1 MNNKIIGRRD
11 IEKFLKSENIK
22 DIDKLYSIYINLDD
36 KDKSLFIDKFIES
49 NKITNDMYKY
59 VSKSIYFTKLILT
72 DKSKDKNLYR
82 LLKLIDYQYSK
93 CNSDEKYYVKSW
105 FRDNIIIENYAKL
118 KDIHIQTNRS
128 IREREFIAKLFLN
141 ISFKSSDS
149 EYINKEIKKEVIKFV
164 EKSLLIDIKNMDLNP
179 KRLNIEEINE
189 ILQLNKKELCQENTI
204 NKKDIDKDK
213 NQENIINKKDTHRD
227 KCQENTTKKEDIDI
241 VITENK
247 TNNIEKELESKPKLN
262 QIQYM
267 FNDVCTYIETLQNE
281 KKIKE
286 ESIKIYELRCENEKK
301 INDSLNNILQT
312 KDEELNKFKLEIDRL
327 KSSIQYKETEYQKL
341 LNTINVLNSEKEK
354 NEEEIKNKNIEIA
367 ELKETSIK
375 LANINTKEAN
385 NEFNGYKNR
394 LSSKLKLYY
403 SEFNECKDAIQ
414 NDSDR
419 AQFLQD
425 QLDGIFRILMNSDIK
440 LK

>member
-1 MNNKIIGRRD
+1 MSNKIIGTRD
-11 IEKFLKSENIK
+11 IERMLKSENPK
-22 DIDKLYSIYINLDD
+22 DIYKLYKIYINLDI
-36 KDKSLFIDKFIES
+36 KDKFSFMDKF
-49 NKITNDMYKY
+49 NGANYKTNNMYKY
-59 VSKSIYFTKLILT
+59 VSKSIYFTNLIL
-72 DKSKDKNLYR
+72 KSTPKDENLYR
-82 LLKLIDYQYSK
+82 LLKLIDYQYNK
-93 CNSDEKYYVKSW
+93 CTEKEKNYVEDW
-105 FRDNIIIENYAKL
+105 FRDNIIIENNTKL
-118 KDIHIQTNRS
+118 KKINIKTNRP
-128 IREREFIAKLFLN
+128 IKERESIANLFLN
-141 ISFKSSDS
+141 TTFKSSNCK
-149 EYINKEIKKEVIKFV
+149 YINKEVKNKVVKFV
-164 EKSLLIDIKNMDLNP
+164 EKSLLINIKNIDLNN
-179 KRLNIEEINE
+179 KKLNIEEINE
-189 ILQLNKKELCQENTI
+189 ILQLNKKELCKKNTI
-204 NKKDIDKDK
+204 NKKDIDKYNNKESNRNKIEVDK
-213 NQENIINKKDTHRD
+213 D
-227 KCQENTTKKEDIDI
+227 KCQENTIKKEDIA
-241 VITENK
+241 ITESK
-247 TNNIEKELESKPKLN
+247 IDNIEKELESKPKLN

-267 FNDVCTYIETLQNE
+267 FNDVCTYIETLENE
-281 KKIKE
+281 NKIKE
-286 ESIKIYELRCENEKK
+286 ESIKKYELRCENEKK

-354 NEEEIKNKNIEIA
+354 IEEEIENKNIEIA

-403 SEFNECKDAIQ
+403 SEFNECKDVIQ